1 MVICNFNF
9 LVETGEKR
17 LVKIIERKEEGRE
30 TERMQNGRGSGDDGE
45 RLTDIIG
52 HDSEKQG

>member
-1 MVICNFNF
+1 MVICNSNF
-9 LVETGEKR
+9 LVETGEKG
-17 LVKIIERKEEGRE
+17 LVKMMERRGEGRE
-30 TERMQNGRGSGDDGE
+30 MEKMQNGRGLGGERE